1 MAALE
6 QMSEGDKTKL
16 ELIIDIILN
25 LESSMICEVEEKERA
40 HIESL
45 AKKMF
50 RLISLLSERERAYVR
65 NGLMAPDAME
75 LQLDSKSRANLQRWK
90 EFEQQMF
97 SDAFTGAL
105 MRW

>member
-1 MAALE
+1 MAAHE
-6 QMSEGDKTKL
+6 QMSEDDKTKL
-16 ELIIDIILN
+16 ELIIDIIQN

-45 AKKMF
+45 ARRMF
-50 RLISLLSERERAYVR
+50 RLISLLDERERAYVR
-65 NGLMAPDAME
+65 NGLMALDGKE
-75 LQLDSKSRANLQRWK
+75 LQLDSKSRANFRRWK

-97 SDAFTGAL
+97 SEAFTGAL